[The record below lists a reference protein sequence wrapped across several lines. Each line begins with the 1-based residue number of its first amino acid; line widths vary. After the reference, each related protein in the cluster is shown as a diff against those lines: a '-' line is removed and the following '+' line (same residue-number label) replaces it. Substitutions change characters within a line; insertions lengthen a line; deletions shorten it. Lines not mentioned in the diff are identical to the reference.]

1 MAKRS
6 LTVALAAALVFSL
19 AWPLAAKTAAPAA
32 YPSLKVLVT
41 TYYSHNWSEF
51 GRYKKVSTGGR
62 RLGHYVALN
71 FLPGGSII
79 TIPRLFGRQQF
90 EVADTFGG
98 RGWDYFKGKRYWKI
112 DILRDAG
119 EFYEDIDS
127 PVDLYIVKYN
137 KRGEFKNREVKRN
150 ALLIYKRFEKQLR

>member
-1 MAKRS
+1 PMLAKGS
-6 LTVALAAALVFSL
+6 SV
-19 AWPLAAKTAAPAA
+19 

-41 TYYSHNWSEF
+41 TYYTHNWSEF
-51 GRYKKVSTGGR
+51 GRYKKVSQNNH
-62 RLGHYVALN
+62 RLGNFVALN

-79 TIPRLFGRQQF
+79 MIPRLFKGQLF

-98 RGWDYFKGKRYWKI
+98 RGYDYFKGERYWKI
-112 DILRDAG
+112 DILRDKG

-150 ALLIYKRFEKQLR
+150 ALLIYKRFEKQFK

>member
-6 LTVALAAALVFSL
+6 LAFFLASLFLILTAL
-19 AWPLAAKTAAPAA
+19 PLAAKSAPP
-32 YPSLKVLVT
+32 YPSIKILVT
-41 TYYSHNWSEF
+41 TYYTQNWSET
-51 GRYKKVSTGGR
+51 GRYRRVSKDGH
-62 RLGHYVALN
+62 RLGNFVALN
-71 FLPGGSII
+71 FLPGGSIVM
-79 TIPRLFGRQQF
+79 IPRLFKNQLF

-98 RGWDYFKGKRYWKI
+98 RGYDYFKGKRYWKI
-112 DILRDAG
+112 DILRDEG

-150 ALLIYKRFEKQLR
+150 ALLIYKHFEKQFK